1 VEVTDVRVE
10 VMDVRVEVMDVRV
23 EVMDSSLEVIDVS
36 LEVMYDNAGSVGGA
50 VGVKGLLLGAR
61 DVWAGLMGR
70 EYR

>member
-1 VEVTDVRVE
+1 
-10 VMDVRVEVMDVRV
+10 VRV